1 MAILGNYDTET
12 NQRVLTSNLDMNQAL
27 HGSIEGLV
35 KVVVMKINRK
45 LFACISIRCKIC
57 CNKIQFRNISH
68 DHLLKH

>member
-45 LFACISIRCKIC
+45 LFA
-57 CNKIQFRNISH
+57 
-68 DHLLKH
+68 

>member
-45 LFACISIRCKIC
+45 LFACLSIGNHAKVHEQ
-57 CNKIQFRNISH
+57 KP
-68 DHLLKH
+68 

>member
-12 NQRVLTSNLDMNQAL
+12 NQRVLTSNLYMNQAL

-45 LFACISIRCKIC
+45 LYACISIGNHAKVYEQ
-57 CNKIQFRNISH
+57 KP
-68 DHLLKH
+68 

>member
-12 NQRVLTSNLDMNQAL
+12 NQRVLTPNIVIVVNHVL

-45 LFACISIRCKIC
+45 LYACISIGNHAKVYEQ
-57 CNKIQFRNISH
+57 KP
-68 DHLLKH
+68 